1 MSKIDLLKALKAQGI
16 EVEEG
21 QEKFL
26 NEVSNAMEKAMS
38 ENGDNFNQALK
49 TALDER
55 VGQVQKD
62 DNDNVIS
69 LATMLKEVSEKIET
83 LTEKT
88 TIKLSEREKYQLKES
103 VKRDHS
109 KIVSAIK
116 NKTPYEISFKAAA
129 MHMTNNGTVSNA
141 VGLDYP
147 TTDNFLVDNDIAMIR
162 YPENFIL
169 NVIPNTQA
177 STVPAQRIRKEQTTK
192 EGSVAL
198 TAEGAVKPLQ
208 QYKFVRTTTDRVKYA
223 GHIEWTEEFEMDFEA
238 LFREILNLFEMD
250 VIRVWQNGLVTE
262 IMTNATAYVSSTL
275 DGTLVAPDN
284 GLAVVAGQSQLQS
297 LNYQPDVTLMN
308 PADLVATMF
317 QQDADGN
324 LKLAP
329 YINVTAGTINGM
341 RLIQS
346 NTITQGFAYVGES
359 RLYKEI
365 HSDFILRTGQKGD
378 QLIENEYTA
387 IGEVFSILS
396 IAERDLVGWV
406 ELDLDAVKTALKLV
420 P

>member
-1 MSKIDLLKALKAQGI
+1 MPKIDLLKALKSQGI

-26 NEVSNAMEKAMS
+26 NEVSTAIESAMKQ
-38 ENGDNFNQALK
+38 NGDDFQ
-49 TALDER
+49 TAFKAVIDER
-55 VGQVQKD
+55 VGQAQKD
-62 DNDNVIS
+62 DAGNVIS
-69 LATMLKEVSEKIET
+69 LATQLKEVSEKLEL

-88 TIKLSEREKYQLKES
+88 QLKLSEREKYQLKETI
-103 VKRDHS
+103 KRDHS
-109 KIVSAIK
+109 KIVEAVK
-116 NKTPYEISFKAAA
+116 NKMLYEISFKVAA

-141 VGLDYP
+141 VGVSFP
-147 TTDNFLVDNDIAMIR
+147 ATDNFLIDDDIAKIR

-169 NVIPNTQA
+169 NVIPNNQIGN
-177 STVPAQRIRKEQTTK
+177 VPAQRIRKEQAPS
-192 EGSVAL
+192 EGAVAL
-198 TAEGAVKPLQ
+198 TAEGAVKPLV

-223 GHIEWTEEFEMDFEA
+223 GRIEWTEEFEMDFEA
-238 LFREILNLFEMD
+238 LFREIVNMFEMD

-275 DGTLVAPDN
+275 DGTLVVPDN
-284 GLAVVAGQSQLQS
+284 GLAVIAGQSQLQS

-317 QQDADGN
+317 AQDTEGN
-324 LKLAP
+324 LKLTP
-329 YINVTAGTINGM
+329 YINVSAGTINGM

-346 NTITQGFAYVGES
+346 NTIPKGLAYVGES
-359 RLYKEI
+359 RLYKEL
-365 HSDFILRTGQKGD
+365 HSDFIMRTGQYGN

-387 IGEVFSILS
+387 IGEVFSLLS

-406 ELDLDAVKTALKLV
+406 ELDLDAVKTALLKT